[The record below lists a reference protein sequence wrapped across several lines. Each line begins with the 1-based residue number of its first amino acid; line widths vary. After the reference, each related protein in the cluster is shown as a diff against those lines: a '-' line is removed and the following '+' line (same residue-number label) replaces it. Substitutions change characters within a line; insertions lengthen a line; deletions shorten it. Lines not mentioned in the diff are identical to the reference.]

1 MKDIKFNKIPLS
13 PLEKEK
19 KAEEFLEFKDFY
31 NVDHNKNIKEKK
43 IEKVE
48 MKAFPFRIPSN
59 LFQDLK
65 EINELTGISINSIC
79 LELLRPSIKRKLKE
93 IKDIE

>member
-19 KAEEFLEFKDFY
+19 KAEEFLEFKDFQK
-31 NVDHNKNIKEKK
+31 VDQNKNEKK

-48 MKAFPFRIPSN
+48 MKVFPFRIPLN
-59 LFQDLK
+59 LFLDLK

-79 LELLRPSIKRKLKE
+79 LELLRPVIKRKLKE